1 MGNVPSSESPRRAP
15 HKLSKPRRNS
25 RQAPG
30 DIASPGGLSS
40 CSTRYS
46 DSYLA
51 ASRPPSIQRASTIR
65 ERPVSVGHP
74 QPVTPAST
82 PARPR
87 SHRLSQTHVP
97 RHSWAKESTSPDGVS
112 FSALDSRLRKARSV
126 VYSSRG
132 SVQPPTRA
140 HSLHGHAPPRR
151 WPPSNTMPSGSR
163 HTLHV
168 AQLSP
173 IETNPDSWQQAASL
187 STSPQTYQAASSP
200 ASPTDKKASH
210 YIPMRRRS
218 LIQTPGVA
226 TRAMKDCS
234 SSPPL
239 QPTIHISNTSPVTPT
254 DHSPTTPTD
263 HDILALPIHT
273 FASEFEERP
282 ITPSEANYLQL
293 GGMKF
298 GTLRITNGSPAPSPV
313 IDSSGHASPR
323 IMASSTPPRPTR
335 PFVSTEPEWPLTADM
350 VLYNDANIG
359 KPITVTR
366 PKLQLADVNKALPS
380 ISVAPISDQHIH
392 HDAQVSWLSSPITS
406 PAIDVTPSHLV
417 MHSECDIINTSAQQ
431 PGTSALAKDAEDSTT
446 VVSEKLDIRQ
456 DSSARSPRHKTSSVV
471 LHKSMR
477 GSIKRSDSGFVS
489 NTSSSSF
496 SPRRTLSKADS
507 GYGSS
512 FSLRSSRSGSM
523 KSQRETDRNMGPV
536 HASSLTDKANQIDQE
551 DLEPK
556 DVSVSPARSSFSFI
570 SRETIR
576 RLSTRSSKGQ
586 ASPAPKKPLDTTS
599 NGVRSTSAGVGVG
612 ILRNISEE
620 EGSGTDL
627 SNCNKK
633 ITESSSMF
641 IFPHDIPDGLPA
653 VPVYLEEKLN
663 EHNAHLPTTPTRM
676 ALREKTSQ
684 QKLKTILSME
694 SLNLNDGVAI
704 PMKHD
709 HGRES
714 SLSHSS
720 PSPPRLE
727 QQAGKYAADE
737 ALMHSGKPSWTVTRP
752 PIRRKPVGSADA
764 RNYSRDASMSFR
776 PASQAAPRPA
786 PRAAPLPARPRPTS
800 SMDDFEASPTNRV
813 RRMLTKH
820 GRKDRNQAPPD
831 VQIIRAR
838 ASAPDLA
845 DPLASLPLMM
855 MPPCPPIPHHLRLN
869 NKTQGSMDL
878 APLDIGL
885 STSRYPPHSRSQS
898 VIERSMS
905 AVSRRERMHSYQSH
919 PSQLRGFDASRPPQ
933 IRRSHSGTDSYPPVV
948 YRQPLRE
955 GTTRLYRDQQGQSY
969 RILHSYNS
977 PAYRH
982 VPIWS

>member
-1 MGNVPSSESPRRAP
+1 MGNVPSSESPRRPP
-15 HKLSKPRRNS
+15 HKLSKPRPNS
-25 RQAPG
+25 RHVAH
-30 DIASPGGLSS
+30 DIASPNGLCSS
-40 CSTRYS
+40 ITRYS

-51 ASRPPSIQRASTIR
+51 ASRPPSIQPVPTIR
-65 ERPVSVGHP
+65 DRPVSVDHH
-74 QPVTPAST
+74 QAATPAST

-87 SHRLSQTHVP
+87 SHRLSQSHVP
-97 RHSWAKESTSPDGVS
+97 RQSWPRDSSSPGHVS
-112 FSALDSRLRKARSV
+112 FSTLDSRLRKARSV
-126 VYSSRG
+126 VYTSRG

-140 HSLHGHAPPRR
+140 HSLHGHAPPRH
-151 WPPSNTMPSGSR
+151 WPPSNTLPSGSR
-163 HTLHV
+163 HTFHV
-168 AQLSP
+168 AELSP
-173 IETNPDSWQQAASL
+173 IETDPDSWQQAASL
-187 STSPQTYQAASSP
+187 STSPLTYQAAAPSP
-200 ASPTDKKASH
+200 ASPTDKRASH

-226 TRAMKDCS
+226 TRAMKDRF

-239 QPTIHISNTSPVTPT
+239 QPTIQIFNTSPVTPT

-273 FASEFEERP
+273 FASEFEDRP

-298 GTLRITNGSPAPSPV
+298 GTLRITNGSPAPSPI
-313 IDSSGHASPR
+313 IDSSGHASPK
-323 IMASSTPPRPTR
+323 IMPSSTPTRPTR
-335 PFVSTEPEWPLTADM
+335 PFISTEPEWPLTADM
-350 VLYNDANIG
+350 VLYNDAIVG
-359 KPITVTR
+359 KPIDVTR
-366 PKLQLADVNKALPS
+366 PNLQLADLNKALPS
-380 ISVAPISDQHIH
+380 VSVAPISDQHVH
-392 HDAQVSWLSSPITS
+392 HDAQVSWLTSPIAS
-406 PAIDVTPSHLV
+406 PVTHVTPSHLV
-417 MHSECDIINTSAQQ
+417 QRSEYHSTDISGQQ
-431 PGTSALAKDAEDSTT
+431 PSASATAMDAQDATT

-456 DSSARSPRHKTSSVV
+456 DPSAKSPRYKTSSTV

-496 SPRRTLSKADS
+496 SPKRTLSKADS

-512 FSLRSSRSGSM
+512 FSLRSSRSGST
-523 KSQRETDRNMGPV
+523 KSQREVDRNVGLV
-536 HASSLTDKANQIDQE
+536 HASSVTEKANQTDQD
-551 DLEPK
+551 DL
-556 DVSVSPARSSFSFI
+556 DTNGLSVSPARSSISFI

-576 RLSTRSSKGQ
+576 RLSTRSSKGH
-586 ASPAPKKPLDTTS
+586 ASSAAKKSLDATS
-599 NGVRSTSAGVGVG
+599 NGVRSTSAGGGVG
-612 ILRNISEE
+612 MLRNISEE
-620 EGSGTDL
+620 DGSGTDMS
-627 SNCNKK
+627 SNNKK

-641 IFPHDIPDGLPA
+641 IFPHDIPDELPA

-684 QKLKTILSME
+684 KKLKTILSME
-694 SLNLNDGVAI
+694 SLNLNDGGARS
-704 PMKHD
+704 MKQD
-709 HGRES
+709 YGRES
-714 SLSHSS
+714 FLSQST

-727 QQAGKYAADE
+727 QQFGKPAADE
-737 ALMHSGKPSWTVTRP
+737 AFVHSAKPSWTVSQSS
-752 PIRRKPVGSADA
+752 IRRKPVGSIEA
-764 RNYSRDASMSFR
+764 RNSIRNMSMSFR
-776 PASQAAPRPA
+776 PVSQAARP
-786 PRAAPLPARPRPTS
+786 PPTHS
-800 SMDDFEASPTNRV
+800 VDDFETGSTNRV

-820 GRKDRNQAPPD
+820 TRKERSQAPPD

-838 ASAPDLA
+838 ASAPDLV

-869 NKTQGSMDL
+869 NKAQRSMDL
-878 APLDIGL
+878 PSLDSGL
-885 STSRYPPHSRSQS
+885 STSRYPSHSRSKS

-905 AVSRRERMHSYQSH
+905 AAGRRERMHSYQSH
-919 PSQLRGFDASRPPQ
+919 PSQLRGFDGSRTPQ

-969 RILHSYNS
+969 RVLHSYNS